1 MGIHCMGI
9 IRRHMVYNTC
19 GELNHLHGQ
28 LQLPQF
34 LRFRTEANLLEAIR
48 SETLELGGLTIDMRW
63 LRGGFY
69 NFEERCP
76 YELPGKFEFET
87 ATWTCLDNVLF
98 VLVHVSRCERSSVG
112 DEPLLDLDAARVA
125 VFESMMDSVGIWIRC
140 VDVLQEIVELIRSIG
155 CGN

>member
-1 MGIHCMGI
+1 MGIHCIGI

-48 SETLELGGLTIDMRW
+48 SEILELGGLTIDPRL
-63 LRGGFY
+63 LRGRFY
-69 NFEERCP
+69 NFEERYP
-76 YELPGKFEFET
+76 YELPGKFELET

-98 VLVHVSRCERSSVG
+98 VLVHVSHCKRLSAG
-112 DEPLLDLDAARVA
+112 YEPLLDLDSARVA
-125 VFESMMDSVGIWIRC
+125 VFESMMESVGIWIRWF
-140 VDVLQEIVELIRSIG
+140 DVLQEIVELIHSTGR
-155 CGN
+155 GN